1 LATVP
6 PQGWV
11 YKAGWNVVGVCVM
24 KLIGP
29 LIGCVTLALT
39 TGAATG
45 AFAGAL
51 SADFWLV
58 GDFTQNVPC
67 KGDGSDPAEAKV
79 KISTDQIDSKV
90 GVCKFLDATPDGKRV
105 STHVECQF
113 PAGPLMGDITFTL
126 KPNNTIDFV
135 DRDKTY
141 TATLYRCPK

>member
-1 LATVP
+1 NTWPHPREKTTPKPGRRSRRDRGRRFRPDSALTDLAGRGLAWTQSYEDGAFGRRLSLRAPRGDPVFAKPQPSEIVPRRLAPQAPLATVP

-51 SADFWLV
+51 SADFW
-58 GDFTQNVPC
+58 
-67 KGDGSDPAEAKV
+67 
-79 KISTDQIDSKV
+79 
-90 GVCKFLDATPDGKRV
+90 
-105 STHVECQF
+105 
-113 PAGPLMGDITFTL
+113 
-126 KPNNTIDFV
+126 
-135 DRDKTY
+135 
-141 TATLYRCPK
+141 